1 VAQARKALNF
11 DARRNCA
18 ILKKLSVNGFFVC
31 VKWGE
36 RAGRRGREEPEVERR
51 KDSRTLG
58 SHSEPATLV
67 TLASYAGRNFETESA
82 VSHKL
87 RSDVERKARAVT
99 VVVLV

>member
-1 VAQARKALNF
+1 MAHARKAGNF
-11 DARRNCA
+11 DAKRNCA

-36 RAGRRGREEPEVERR
+36 RAGQRGRESRKRR